1 MQQACQCPAMMS
13 LCPNK
18 EFDEN
23 STSSSM
29 SMRNKRT
36 LRRRRTSRAPA
47 LLVMLAI
54 HGASAF
60 VPASSWSACN
70 GLAASSSK
78 LCATKEPKSNQLF
91 EIDDDD
97 DYKNDDANYDQVS
110 FEDVDYD
117 VDYDDDEFYYEPPT
131 DSADKSTNKN
141 LQVAA
146 SAAASNGGLMA
157 DVDSWND
164 YQRDEDDILTERED
178 RLFLTEDGTLEDKP
192 REACILVGV
201 EDLSAKRRAV
211 QAARNAGRELL
222 PEEDQTYFTL
232 EESMT
237 EMRELIKTS
246 GMELVG
252 EVTQR
257 LNEPNPK
264 TYVVSQ
270 FVLLRSWRSVP
281 THSILIGLLSKSI
294 PGMQP

>member
-1 MQQACQCPAMMS
+1 MQCQCASMRMS
-13 LCPNK
+13 LCQQ

-23 STSSSM
+23 STSSAM
-29 SMRNKRT
+29 NMRQRNPRS
-36 LRRRRTSRAPA
+36 RRTPVPA
-47 LLVMLAI
+47 LLVLLAI

-60 VPASSWSACN
+60 VPASSWSACSN
-70 GLAASSSK
+70 GLATSK
-78 LCATKEPKSNQLF
+78 LRATKEPTSNPLF
-91 EIDDDD
+91 EIDDENDD
-97 DYKNDDANYDQVS
+97 DVDANYDQVS
-110 FEDVDYD
+110 FEDIDYD
-117 VDYDDDEFYYEPPT
+117 VDYDDDNLYYDPPA
-131 DSADKSTNKN
+131 DSDESASKN

-146 SAAASNGGLMA
+146 SANNNGGLMA

-192 REACILVGV
+192 REGCILVGV

-252 EVTQR
+252 EITQR

-270 FVLLRSWRSVP
+270 
-281 THSILIGLLSKSI
+281 
-294 PGMQP
+294 

>member
-1 MQQACQCPAMMS
+1 MQACQCPAMMS
-13 LCPNK
+13 LCHR

-23 STSSSM
+23 FTSSSI
-29 SMRNKRT
+29 SMRRSNP
-36 LRRRRTSRAPA
+36 RRRRSPAPA
-47 LLVMLAI
+47 LLVLLAI

-60 VPASSWSACN
+60 VPASSWSPCN
-70 GLAASSSK
+70 RASLAASE
-78 LCATKEPKSNQLF
+78 LCAIKEPTSNQLF
-91 EIDDDD
+91 EIEDDDD
-97 DYKNDDANYDQVS
+97 NDDAKYDQVS
-110 FEDVDYD
+110 FEDIGYD
-117 VDYDDDEFYYEPPT
+117 VDYDDDDLYYEPPP
-131 DSADKSTNKN
+131 DSEKGTSEN
-141 LQVAA
+141 LQVDA
-146 SAAASNGGLMA
+146 SANGGLMA

-192 REACILVGV
+192 REVCILVGV

-252 EVTQR
+252 EITQR

-270 FVLLRSWRSVP
+270 PSWK
-281 THSILIGLLSKSI
+281 IGANFLGLARI
-294 PGMQP
+294 QY

>member
-1 MQQACQCPAMMS
+1 MMS
-13 LCPNK
+13 LCHQ

-23 STSSSM
+23 STSSSVT
-29 SMRNKRT
+29 MRRNNPRN
-36 LRRRRTSRAPA
+36 RRTPVPA
-47 LLVMLAI
+47 LLVLLTI

-60 VPASSWSACN
+60 VPASPWSACN
-70 GLAASSSK
+70 TGVTTNK
-78 LCATKEPKSNQLF
+78 LCATKEPTSNQLF

-97 DYKNDDANYDQVS
+97 DGNGDEANYDQVS
-110 FEDVDYD
+110 FEDIDYD
-117 VDYDDDEFYYEPPT
+117 VDYDDDDLYYDLPA
-131 DSADKSTNKN
+131 DSDKGTKN
-141 LQVAA
+141 LEVAA
-146 SAAASNGGLMA
+146 SSNGGLMA

-192 REACILVGV
+192 REVCILVGV

-252 EVTQR
+252 EITQR

-270 FVLLRSWRSVP
+270 VGSSIGALVPIFVC
-281 THSILIGLLSKSI
+281 THSILIGLLPKLL
-294 PGMQP
+294 PGKQP

>member
-1 MQQACQCPAMMS
+1 M
-13 LCPNK
+13 
-18 EFDEN
+18 
-23 STSSSM
+23 
-29 SMRNKRT
+29 
-36 LRRRRTSRAPA
+36 
-47 LLVMLAI
+47 
-54 HGASAF
+54 
-60 VPASSWSACN
+60 
-70 GLAASSSK
+70 
-78 LCATKEPKSNQLF
+78 F

-97 DYKNDDANYDQVS
+97 DNHDDAKDDQVS
-110 FEDVDYD
+110 FEDIDYD
-117 VDYDDDEFYYEPPT
+117 VDYDDDDLYYDPPA
-131 DSADKSTNKN
+131 DSEKGTSKN

-146 SAAASNGGLMA
+146 SSNGGLMA

-178 RLFLTEDGTLEDKP
+178 RLFLAEDGTLEDKP

-232 EESMT
+232 EESST

-252 EVTQR
+252 EITQR

-264 TYVVSQ
+264 TYVVS
-270 FVLLRSWRSVP
+270 R
-281 THSILIGLLSKSI
+281 
-294 PGMQP
+294 

>member
-1 MQQACQCPAMMS
+1 MQCQCAAMMS
-13 LCPNK
+13 LCHQ

-23 STSSSM
+23 STSSPI
-29 SMRNKRT
+29 T
-36 LRRRRTSRAPA
+36 LRRSNLRNRRTPVPA
-47 LLVMLAI
+47 LLVLLAI

-60 VPASSWSACN
+60 VPASSWSAFSN
-70 GLAASSSK
+70 SLATSK
-78 LCATKEPKSNQLF
+78 LCASNEPTSNQLF
-91 EIDDDD
+91 EIDDEDD
-97 DYKNDDANYDQVS
+97 NDDANYDQALS
-110 FEDVDYD
+110 FEDIDYD
-117 VDYDDDEFYYEPPT
+117 VDYDDDDLYYDPPVES
-131 DSADKSTNKN
+131 DESASKN

-146 SAAASNGGLMA
+146 SSDGGLMA

-178 RLFLTEDGTLEDKP
+178 RLFLTEDGSLEDKP

-252 EVTQR
+252 EITQR

-270 FVLLRSWRSVP
+270 WVCGSVGGIGVNFLAC
-281 THSILIGLLSKSI
+281 THSILIGLLPKLL
-294 PGMQP
+294 PGKQP